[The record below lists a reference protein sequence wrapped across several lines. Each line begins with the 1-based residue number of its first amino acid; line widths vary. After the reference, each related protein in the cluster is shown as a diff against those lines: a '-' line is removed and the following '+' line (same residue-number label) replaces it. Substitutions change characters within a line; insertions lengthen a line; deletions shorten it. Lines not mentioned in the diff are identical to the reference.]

1 MSGALDP
8 IQDDL
13 PLDNGA
19 GAKPDM
25 PADGAEPWKTA
36 PAAAPPSLYEQ
47 AWAWLRRLPWEQWRA
62 QAWASLRQL
71 PWDKWRAQARP
82 LAESSA
88 RQLEARARQAGGMLR
103 VAVSRGMPYTARL
116 AQASAKSGALR
127 ALPLTVARVIHAV
140 GFPAVV
146 IRCVVQLAVAYRA
159 GLPIERVVFFRLD
172 DPAGYT
178 VYEAPRRL
186 PTAFAVA
193 FIPAAVLG
201 VLAMI
206 CLMPVVVP
214 IPVLHLPVTWLT
226 WLQVWLGL
234 ACAAHALPSYEE
246 AGPLAE
252 QARLGVRR
260 AEPASVLA
268 FLPVQM
274 VALLGRLGGAPLAL
288 AGGLTGWWL
297 AGVLAS
303 L

>member
-19 GAKPDM
+19 GAKPGT
-25 PADGAEPWKTA
+25 PADGAEPWKSA
-36 PAAAPPSLYEQ
+36 PAPPPPSLYEQTWTWLRRLPWEKWCAQ
-47 AWAWLRRLPWEQWRA
+47 AWAWLRRLPWA
-62 QAWASLRQL
+62 Q
-71 PWDKWRAQARP
+71 WRAQARP
-82 LAESSA
+82 LAQTGA

-103 VAVSRGMPYTARL
+103 VAVSRGMPYTVALAR
-116 AQASAKSGALR
+116 ASAKSGVLR
-127 ALPLTVARVIHAV
+127 ALPQTIARVIHIA

-146 IRCVVQLAVAYRA
+146 IRCAVQVTVAYRA
-159 GLPIERVVFFRLD
+159 GLAIEQVVFFRVD

-186 PTAFAVA
+186 PTALAVA
-193 FIPAAVLG
+193 FIPSAVLG
-201 VLAMI
+201 LLAAV
-206 CLMPVVVP
+206 CLTPVVVP
-214 IPVLHLPVTWLT
+214 VPVLHLPVTWLT

-252 QARLGVRR
+252 QLRLGVRR
-260 AEPASVLA
+260 AEPAALLA
-268 FLPVQM
+268 FLPVQA
-274 VALLGRLGGAPLAL
+274 VALVGRLGGTPLAL
-288 AGGLTGWWL
+288 AGGLAGWWL
-297 AGVLAS
+297 AALLAS